1 MTVDVIMLAR
11 GATGHLRSMTQQA
24 INSIHASERDIQFNI
39 IVVETIN
46 EVTYKHCT
54 VIHPDEKFNYNKF
67 TKIGINNL
75 PEDSEYV
82 FFVNND
88 IHVHKDC
95 AKRLMDALLIY
106 DTVSPANPMIGQHK
120 NLKQEYTEGF
130 NIWHGNAEFCGWA
143 IMMKSDL
150 AKENKERFFPDE
162 IEAWYSDNW
171 LTDVLRNDG
180 YKHALVKFA
189 KLDHFESKTLKSI
202 SKEEHDYYTKGQKE
216 NYDKLLGGLE

>member
-1 MTVDVIMLAR
+1 MTVDVIML
-11 GATGHLRSMTQQA
+11 HLRSMTQQA

-39 IVVETIN
+39 IVVETI
-46 EVTYKHCT
+46 EGVTYKHCT
-54 VIHPDEKFNYNKF
+54 VIHPNEKFNYNKF
-67 TKIGINNL
+67 TKIGIDAL

-95 AKRLMDALLIY
+95 VKHLINALLIY
-106 DTVSPANPMIGQHK
+106 DTVSPVNPMMGQHK
-120 NLKQEYTEGF
+120 SLRDLYTEGF
-130 NIWHGNAEFCGWA
+130 NIWHGKAEFCGWA

-150 AKENKERFFPDE
+150 AKENKSRFFPDE

-171 LTDVLRNDG
+171 LTDVLKNDG

-189 KLDHFESKTLKSI
+189 KLDHLESKTLRTI
-202 SKEEHDYYTKGQKE
+202 SKEEHDHYTTGQKE